1 MARPGETARA
11 QRLGS
16 LPISSL
22 KSSCVD
28 LVPAGL
34 PLGSKTVTALAYQ
47 AGNCMPSGGEPQGA
61 LLAAEASTFCCLMG

>member
-1 MARPGETARA
+1 MPFAV
-11 QRLGS
+11 

-34 PLGSKTVTALAYQ
+34 PLGSKTVTALAYE
-47 AGNCMPSGGEPQGA
+47 AGKCMPSGGEASGTV
-61 LLAAEASTFCCLMG
+61 LAAEASTFCCLMG